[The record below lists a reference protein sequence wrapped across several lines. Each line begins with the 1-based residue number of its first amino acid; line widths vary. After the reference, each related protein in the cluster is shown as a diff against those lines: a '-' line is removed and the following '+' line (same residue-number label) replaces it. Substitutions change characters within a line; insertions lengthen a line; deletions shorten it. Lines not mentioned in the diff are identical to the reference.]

1 MHPGKRCRASHIWSG
16 CERRDTSPMSEWKL
30 RLLMTFGALMN
41 DWLHGRSLC
50 PLGGA
55 PLTCSPSCMHACRTL
70 TLALALGSRSRCV
83 INAFSHSPS
92 VPASQSHLLTL
103 ARCALARCALAL
115 ARSLAQA
122 LVSLARSRSL
132 TCSCARCSHS
142 LARLLVRLL
151 VRLLAA
157 LSLARMHVC
166 AVLWLAALS
175 LIALVRA
182 ALSLARSR
190 SLRSRALCSRS
201 LTRLRALRPP
211 SLARAHCALARSQL
225 CCPRTRSLA
234 HALALL
240 GSLLHLPQ

>member
-16 CERRDTSPMSEWKL
+16 CERRDTSPMSECTL

-92 VPASQSHLLTL
+92 VPASQSHLLT
-103 ARCALARCALAL
+103 LARCALAL

-225 CCPRTRSLA
+225 CCPR
-234 HALALL
+234 
-240 GSLLHLPQ
+240 GSVLHLPQ

>member
-1 MHPGKRCRASHIWSG
+1 
-16 CERRDTSPMSEWKL
+16 MSECTL

-41 DWLHGRSLC
+41 DWLPGRSLC

-83 INAFSHSPS
+83 TNAFSHSPS
-92 VPASQSHLLTL
+92 VRASQSHLLTL

-115 ARSLAQA
+115 ARSLAPA

-151 VRLLAA
+151 VRLLAP

-182 ALSLARSR
+182 ALSRAVLSLTHTLARAAPSLARSR
-190 SLRSRALCSRS
+190 ALRSC
-201 LTRLRALRPP
+201 
-211 SLARAHCALARSQL
+211 SLAAVLPSHALARSRTGS
-225 CCPRTRSLA
+225 PRKCASSTAMKCSPTNV
-234 HALALL
+234 HE
-240 GSLLHLPQ
+240 QTM